1 MSAAPDYYRVY
12 DPSAE
17 FSNELGTFR
26 CVTRQIAT
34 LVLPDGQ
41 IVVGDP
47 LVDLSPTPFATVA
60 PGGEYPVL
68 IAIAQLNSA
77 EGVDERIACAMVRF
91 SSAEP
96 QRWVMATTE
105 TQDLSSLKKDE
116 IFGYGVD
123 SGTGCF
129 ASVEAATALQRRMEA
144 DEAYADRII
153 EEAEKVYVSTRDWAS
168 VVPDTASRSNVV
180 IFSSGFGDGFYASYW
195 GYDSAGRPVCL
206 VTDFGLV
213 GSDPHDSARPE
224 PNKTSGVL
232 QQLVS
237 TFRRWL
243 R

>member
-1 MSAAPDYYRVY
+1 MSAAPDYYRAF

-34 LVLPDGQ
+34 LVLPDGR

-47 LVDLSPTPFATVA
+47 LVDLSPTPFTAVA
-60 PGGEYPVL
+60 PSGEHPVL
-68 IAIAQLNSA
+68 TAIAQLNSS

-91 SSAEP
+91 SDAEP
-96 QRWVMATTE
+96 QRWLMATRE
-105 TQDLSSLKKDE
+105 GQDLNTVKDDE

-129 ASVEAATALQRRMEA
+129 ASVEAATALNRRMEA

-153 EEAEKVYVSTRDWAS
+153 EEAEKVYVHTRDWVS
-168 VVPDTASRSNVV
+168 VVPDPASNANVV
-180 IFSSGFGDGFYASYW
+180 IFSSGLGDGFYASYW
-195 GYDSAGRPVCL
+195 GYDGAGTPVCL

-213 GSDPHDSARPE
+213 GSSQDGAAE
-224 PNKTSGVL
+224 PGPNEAPGVL
-232 QQLVS
+232 QKVVN
-237 TFRRWL
+237 TFHRWL